1 MKSSAPRAPSAR
13 LARCIATLFSIYAIA
28 QWTPSAAA
36 QEVTASITGQVTD
49 PSGAVISGAKVT
61 ATDQQRGTEWPTT
74 TNGDGTYNL
83 LRLPI
88 GTYNLTVEQPGFQ
101 TAKQTGIQ
109 LVLNQ
114 VARLDISLQVG
125 TSATVMEVNS
135 TPPLLQTQSMELG
148 TVIDAQT
155 NVQIPLAT
163 RNYIQLTLL
172 APGAVTPDPSGFK
185 GSQTTFNSA
194 RPYINGN
201 REQSNNFVLDGMDN
215 NQISD
220 NLVAYAPS
228 VDAIQEF
235 NEITQN
241 ASAEFGNFMGGI
253 TSVSIKS
260 GTNQFHGDAFEFVRN
275 DKLNANEWYENLTG
289 QPKPLLRWNEF
300 GGSLGGP
307 IKKDKLFIFG
317 DYQGSRFDTPAS
329 TGTISVLT
337 PLERQGNFSQ
347 LLVASVDNPTPTQL
361 YNPYVVQPNGN
372 RMPFAGNIIP
382 VQYLSKVALNII
394 NSQYYPAATNSG
406 LRNNQ
411 TNTSHSYTN
420 GDQGDVKV
428 DYNISDKDHFF
439 GRYSQSYITNPTT
452 NSQPLDYNSFGVFP
466 VHNGVLDYTRTVT
479 PSIVN
484 DLRGG
489 VNYMIGN
496 TGTSASS
503 LPNLAQQFGIPGV
516 QSDILPSQ
524 TISGGFA
531 NSIGN
536 SDNVQLFATTVI
548 QYGDTVIWTKGNH
561 TLKFGFQG
569 FRNRV
574 DTFYSGN
581 NGVAGLFTY
590 NGQFTTLNPGLKY
603 DNSSTTN
610 GGLPEADFLLG
621 LPEEV
626 GVGTN
631 GGTWGQRYNILG
643 TFAQDTWRVTPKLT
657 LDLGLRWQLNTPWVE
672 VKNRQANFAPFS
684 GQVEIAGQST
694 YYNNNRALYNQY
706 NGIYNFQPRLG
717 IAYSPTQHTVVRAS
731 YSLSSYMEG
740 TGTNL
745 RLTINPPFSTERDAL
760 YSALALPSTNLD
772 QGYAPIG
779 SPTNIYQGV
788 TVRLWDPNVRPAVN
802 NQWNFSVQQQFG
814 SATTLQTSYVG
825 QKNDH
830 LVVAQPYQ
838 QKILNPDGTVSPSP
852 YLAGNPLVYNSI
864 GQISGTETNGNQ
876 SYNALQVVLKRNM
889 AQGLQGQLSYTYSKC
904 MTDSIG
910 FYGDGGQS
918 ASTSAYTQNLYNRAA
933 EWGPCYFDVA
943 HNVSGFITYDLPFGH
958 HRMFGAN
965 ANKFVNAVLGD
976 WTANAIVSFH
986 TGLALTING
995 SDNSG
1000 TNARGARA
1008 DCIAPGQ
1015 VFGHQNY
1022 GGSGGGFQYFNTS
1035 SYVQPSAGTF
1045 GSCGVGTLRGP
1056 GLATADISA
1065 SKQFF
1070 FTEHQNLELRGE
1082 FINAFNHPILNSPDT
1097 FVGDST
1103 FGVIQ
1108 SSQGARNIQIA
1119 LKYNF

>member
-1 MKSSAPRAPSAR
+1 MKLFAR
-13 LARCIATLFSIYAIA
+13 LALCAI
-28 QWTPSAAA
+28 TIGTVSAVA

-49 PSGAVISGAKVT
+49 PSGAVVAGAKVK
-61 ATDQQRGTEWPTT
+61 ATDQERGTEWPAT
-74 TNGDGTYNL
+74 TNGDGSFNL

-88 GTYNLTVEQPGFQ
+88 GTYSLQVEQAGFQ
-101 TAKQTGIQ
+101 TAKQSDIH

-114 VARLDISLQVG
+114 VARIDIALQVG
-125 TSATVMEVNS
+125 TSATVMEVAS
-135 TPPLLQTQSMELG
+135 APPILQTQSMELG
-148 TVIDAQT
+148 SVIDAQT

-163 RNYIQLTLL
+163 RNYVQLTLL
-172 APGAVTPDPSGFK
+172 APGAITPNPSGFK

-201 REQSNNFVLDGMDN
+201 RAQTNNFILDGMDN

-220 NLVAYAPS
+220 NLVAFAPS

-260 GTNQFHGDAFEFVRN
+260 GTNQFHGDAFEFLRN
-275 DKLNANEWYENLTG
+275 DKLNANDWYQNLTG
-289 QPKPLLRWNEF
+289 QPRALLRWNEF

-329 TGTISVLT
+329 TGTVSVLT
-337 PLERQGNFSQ
+337 ALERQGNFSE
-347 LLVASVDNPTPTQL
+347 LLTPSASNPVPTQL

-382 VQYLSKVALNII
+382 MQYLSKVALNIV
-394 NSQYYPAATNSG
+394 NSQYYPAPINAG

-411 TNTSHSYTN
+411 INTNHSYTN
-420 GDQGDVKV
+420 GDQGDLKV
-428 DYNISDKDHFF
+428 DYNLSDKDHLF
-439 GRYSQSYITNPTT
+439 GRYSQSNIVNPGT
-452 NSQPLDYNSFGVFP
+452 NSLPLDYNSFGNFP
-466 VHNGVLDYTRTVT
+466 VHNGVLDYTRTIS

-489 VNYMIGN
+489 VNYILGN
-496 TGTSASS
+496 TGTSPSS
-503 LPNLAQQFGIPGV
+503 LPNLAQQFGISGV

-524 TISGGFA
+524 VSSGGFIS
-531 NSIGN
+531 NIGN

-548 QYGDTVIWTKGNH
+548 QYGDTLIWTKGNH
-561 TLKFGFQG
+561 TLKFGFEG
-569 FRNRV
+569 MRDRV
-574 DTFYSGN
+574 DVFYSGN
-581 NGVAGLFTY
+581 NGVAGTFTY
-590 NGQFTTLNPGLKY
+590 NGQFTTLNQGLKY
-603 DNSSTTN
+603 SSSSTN

-643 TFAQDTWRVTPKLT
+643 AFAQDTWRITPKLT
-657 LDLGLRWQLNTPWVE
+657 LDYGLRWELNTPWYE
-672 VKNRQANFAPFS
+672 SKNREANFAPFT
-684 GQVEIAGQST
+684 GQVELAGQST

-706 NGIYNFQPRLG
+706 NGVYNFQPRVG
-717 IAYSPTQHTVVRAS
+717 IAYSPNAQTVIRAS

-745 RLTINPPFSTERDAL
+745 RLTINPPYSTERDAL
-760 YSALALPSTNLD
+760 YSSTAFPTTTLD
-772 QGYAPIG
+772 QGYTPIG
-779 SPTNIYQGV
+779 SPSNIYQGV
-788 TVRLWDPNVRPAVN
+788 TVRLFDPNVRPAVA
-802 NQWNFSVQQQFG
+802 NQWNFSVQRQFG
-814 SATTLQTSYVG
+814 SATTVQASYVG

-838 QKILNPDGTVSPSP
+838 QRQLNPDGTTSPSP
-852 YLAGNPLVYNSI
+852 YLSGNPLVYNSI

-876 SYNALQVVLKRNM
+876 SYNALQAVLKRNM
-889 AQGLQGQLSYTYSKC
+889 AQGLQAQVSYTYSKC
-904 MTDSIG
+904 MSDSIG
-910 FYGDGGQS
+910 FYGDGSQAATQS
-918 ASTSAYTQNLYNRAA
+918 PYIQNLYNRAA
-933 EWGPCYFDVA
+933 EWGPCFFDA
-943 HNVSGFITYDLPFGH
+943 THNLSAFATYDLPFGH
-958 HRMFGAN
+958 HRVFGAN

-976 WTANAIVSFH
+976 WTINAIVSVHSGFP
-986 TGLALTING
+986 LTVTG

-1000 TNARGARA
+1000 TKSRGPRA
-1008 DCIAPGQ
+1008 NCTAPVDILGS
-1015 VFGHQNY
+1015 QNY
-1022 GGSGGGFQYFNTS
+1022 DGSGGGYQYFATS
-1035 SYVQPSAGTF
+1035 SFSQPAAGTF
-1045 GSCGVGTLRGP
+1045 GSCGNGTVRGP
-1056 GLATADISA
+1056 GIKTADMSI

-1070 FTEHQNLELRGE
+1070 VTEHQNLQLRGE
-1082 FINAFNHPILNSPDT
+1082 FINVFNHPILNAPDRG
-1097 FVGDST
+1097 VGDTT

-1108 SSQGARNIQIA
+1108 SSQGARNVQIA